1 MMPAAYRGCARLST
15 HILCLLNE
23 GDVIASGAG
32 TIGGRARARAVT
44 RAVHAHDVAAFTHA
58 ARRGWRS
65 GRSLAAREHDAGGP
79 RDQWHEQRADGRARR
94 GRPFEKPRGD
104 GADRGRAEYS
114 PPADLN
120 VHELQSR
127 QARCQTRGRR
137 QPSQDLHAAEV
148 RERGSIGA
156 VFCKSLLR
164 LYVRP
169 AKDRLLHRDPRR
181 ISRLLR
187 SHSAAQ
193 WQ

>member
-15 HILCLLNE
+15 HILCLLSG
-23 GDVIASGAG
+23 GDVIASCAG

-65 GRSLAAREHDAGGP
+65 GSLAAREHDAGGP

-104 GADRGRAEYS
+104 GADRGRAEHS

-120 VHELQSR
+120 VHELQWR
-127 QARCQTRGRR
+127 QARCQTCGRR

-148 RERGSIGA
+148 QAHGSIGA

-169 AKDRLLHRDPRR
+169 AKDRSLHRDPRR